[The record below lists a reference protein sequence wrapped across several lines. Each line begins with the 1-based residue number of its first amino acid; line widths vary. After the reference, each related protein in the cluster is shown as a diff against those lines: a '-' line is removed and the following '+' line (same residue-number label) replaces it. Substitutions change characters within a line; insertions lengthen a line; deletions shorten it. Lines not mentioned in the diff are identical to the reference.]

1 MFRPFGNLRQ
11 EGEHVVWEARGEVIG
26 VRGTLEMIPA
36 SGVEITPASAALV
49 ALGEISVS
57 MELVVRKADGGLVR
71 LS

>member
-36 SGVEITPASAALV
+36 SGVEITPAAAAMT
-49 ALGEISVS
+49 ALGIINIR
-57 MELVVRKADGGLVR
+57 MELAVRKADGGLVR